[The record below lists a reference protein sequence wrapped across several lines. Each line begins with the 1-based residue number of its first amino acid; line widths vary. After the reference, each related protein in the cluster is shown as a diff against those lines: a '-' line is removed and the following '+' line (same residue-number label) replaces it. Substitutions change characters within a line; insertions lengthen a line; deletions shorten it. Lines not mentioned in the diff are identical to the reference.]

1 MLKEFKEFA
10 VKGNMI
16 DMAVGIIIGGA
27 FNSLVSTLVND
38 VIMPLLSIVTGK
50 VDFANIFFAMDGVKY
65 AALSEVP
72 EGVAVVKIGAFI
84 SGILNFII
92 MAFVVFMIV
101 KFINKLRQ
109 PKAVPAPVPEAPAAP
124 TTKQCPYCMSEIAIE
139 ASRCPHCT
147 SVLEV
152 VKAE

>member
-10 VKGNMI
+10 IKGNMI

-27 FNSLVSTLVND
+27 FNTLVSTLVND

-50 VDFANIFFAMDGVKY
+50 VDFSNIFIAMDGVKY

-109 PKAVPAPVPEAPAAP
+109 PKAAPEAPAAP
-124 TTKQCPYCMSEIAIE
+124 TTKKCPYCMSEIAIE

-147 SVLEV
+147 SVLETA
-152 VKAE
+152 AE

>member
-38 VIMPLLSIVTGK
+38 VIMPLLSILTGK
-50 VDFANIFFAMDGVKY
+50 IDFSNIFIAMDGNKY
-65 AALSEVP
+65 AALAAVP

-84 SGILNFII
+84 SGVLNFII
-92 MAFVVFMIV
+92 MAFVVFLIV
-101 KFINKLRQ
+101 KFINRLRTE
-109 PKAVPAPVPEAPAAP
+109 KEEPAKEAPAP
-124 TTKQCPYCMSEIAIE
+124 TTKKCPYCMTQIAIE
-139 ASRCPHCT
+139 ATRCPHCT
-147 SVLEV
+147 SVLEAEEN
-152 VKAE
+152 KAS

>member
-38 VIMPLLSIVTGK
+38 VIMPLLSILTGK
-50 VDFANIFFAMDGVKY
+50 IDFSNIFIAMDGNKY
-65 AALSEVP
+65 ATLSAVP

-84 SGILNFII
+84 SGVLNFII
-92 MAFVVFMIV
+92 MAFVVFLIV
-101 KFINKLRQ
+101 KFINRLRTE
-109 PKAVPAPVPEAPAAP
+109 KEEPAKEAPAP
-124 TTKQCPYCMSEIAIE
+124 TTKKCPYCMTEIAIE
-139 ASRCPHCT
+139 ATRCPHCT
-147 SVLEV
+147 SVLEAEEN
-152 VKAE
+152 KAS

>member
-27 FNSLVSTLVND
+27 FNSLVSTLVNN
-38 VIMPLLSIVTGK
+38 VIMPLLSIITGK
-50 VDFANIFFAMDGVKY
+50 VDFANIFIAMDGVKY

-72 EGVAVVKIGAFI
+72 EGVAVVQVGAFI
-84 SGILNFII
+84 SGIINFII

-101 KFINKLRQ
+101 KFINKLRN
-109 PKAVPAPVPEAPAAP
+109 PKPAPEAPAPAP
-124 TTKQCPYCMSEIAIE
+124 TTKKCPYCCTEIAIE
-139 ASRCPHCT
+139 ATRCPHCT
-147 SVLEV
+147 SVLNE
-152 VKAE
+152 